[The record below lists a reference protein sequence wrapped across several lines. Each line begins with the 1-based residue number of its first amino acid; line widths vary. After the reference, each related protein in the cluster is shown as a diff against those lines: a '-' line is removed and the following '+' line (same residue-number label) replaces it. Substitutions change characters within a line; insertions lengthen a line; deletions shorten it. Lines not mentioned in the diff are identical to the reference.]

1 MRIAVL
7 LTPHGGKKMK
17 QSIKK
22 LLCHFNLLPLFGW
35 SLLFLLYSL
44 PAHAQT
50 ETCRLNLVIPTNI
63 AWKSERNCEDRLFSP
78 EQVLPEI
85 ATANVVYLAETHD
98 RLSDHQ
104 AQLEI
109 IQKLPA
115 RQPKIAIAMEM
126 FQRPYQ
132 EVINQYLAGKITEE
146 GLVKQTEY
154 EQRWG
159 FPWEYYAPILRYAR
173 AKQIPVIAANTPS
186 EITRKV
192 ARQGLASL
200 TAKELQFIP
209 PFSEIRTDNP
219 QYRQIA
225 LAAFTQHQAAGH
237 GSSADAEKFFLA
249 QVLWDETMAESI
261 AKYAQANP
269 DTQIIVLAGQGHVIS
284 GYGIPS
290 RVKRR
295 MSNIIQRSILFS
307 PADNL
312 SRYSLDTADFIW
324 VNAAN

>member
-1 MRIAVL
+1 
-7 LTPHGGKKMK
+7 MK

-22 LLCHFNLLPLFGW
+22 LLCHFNLFPLFGW
-35 SLLFLLYSL
+35 SLSFLLYSL
-44 PAHAQT
+44 PAYAQ
-50 ETCRLNLVIPTNI
+50 ETCSLNLIIPTNI
-63 AWKSERNCEDRLFSP
+63 AWTERTCKDRLLTP
-78 EQVLPEI
+78 EQVLPEL
-85 ATANVVYLAETHD
+85 AKANVVYLAETHD

-104 AQLEI
+104 IQLEI
-109 IQKLPA
+109 IQQLHA
-115 RQPKIAIAMEM
+115 RQPKLAIAMEM

-132 EVINQYLAGKITEE
+132 EVINQYLAGKLTEE
-146 GLVKQTEY
+146 ELVKQTEY

-159 FPWEYYAPILRYAR
+159 FPWDYYSPILRYAR
-173 AKQIPVIAANTPS
+173 AKKIPVIAANTPS

-200 TAKELQFIP
+200 TEQERQFIP
-209 PFSEIRTDNP
+209 PFAEIRTDNP

-237 GSSADAEKFFLA
+237 GSSADADKFFLA

-261 AKYAQANP
+261 ARYARTNP

-295 MSNIIQRSILFS
+295 VNNIIQRSVLFS
-307 PADNL
+307 QADNL
-312 SRYSLDTADFIW
+312 WRYSLDTADFIW
-324 VNAAN
+324 VNAAKD

>member
-1 MRIAVL
+1 MLI
-7 LTPHGGKKMK
+7 
-17 QSIKK
+17 QK
-22 LLCHFNLLPLFGW
+22 LLRNFSLFLLFGC
-35 SLLFLLYSL
+35 SSILLYSL
-44 PAHAQT
+44 PANAQT

-63 AWKSERNCEDRLFSP
+63 AWTERTCKDRLLSP
-78 EQVLPEI
+78 EQVLSEI
-85 ATANVVYLAETHD
+85 AQANVVYLAETHD

-109 IQKLPA
+109 IQKLQA

-132 EVINQYLAGKITEE
+132 KVVNQYLAGKLTEAE
-146 GLVKQTEY
+146 LVKQTEY

-192 ARQGLASL
+192 ASQGFASL
-200 TAKELQFIP
+200 TTKEQQFIP
-209 PFSEIRTDNP
+209 PVSEIRTDNP

-225 LAAFTQHQAAGH
+225 LAAFAQHQAAGH

-295 MSNIIQRSILFS
+295 MSNIIQRSVLFS
-307 PADNL
+307 PVDNL
-312 SRYSLDTADFIW
+312 WRYSLDTADFIW